1 MDENKA
7 MAVMHLASLPWISTR
22 FQCVKCICRPMRP
35 AGGLLANDGSVKKP
49 KVLSHF
55 ADQLAVGQIL
65 STCFAFTLCKSVARA
80 HVFSLDNFWT

>member
-1 MDENKA
+1 
-7 MAVMHLASLPWISTR
+7 MAVMHLTSLPWISTR

-65 STCFAFTLCKSVARA
+65 STCFAFTLWTGVARA
-80 HVFSLDNFWT
+80 HVFFP